1 MGEVIDNAWGKGYT
15 NPSLMNEQPAIS
27 RADEEDLKESIRPR
41 CGLCKDLYHGTSRD
55 AAREIKRKKKLRFGH
70 EVGYLGRGFYCYLHD
85 INASKIYART
95 KYKDQPIAVIR
106 LAADLGNLLF
116 VSVEFQKM
124 LRETASR
131 LDSLRKGDIDKRIGL
146 LIESI
151 IDRHIKIRY
160 DMVIHTVVRA
170 YIISKKRPAV
180 MYCVRMA
187 DGIKSI
193 KLFWEENNE

>member
-1 MGEVIDNAWGKGYT
+1 MGKVIDKAWGKGYT
-15 NPSLMNEQPAIS
+15 NPSPMNEQPAIS
-27 RADEEDLKESIRPR
+27 RADEEDLKESIRQH

-55 AAREIKRKKKLRFGH
+55 AAREIKREKKLRFGH

-106 LAADLGNLLF
+106 LVADLGNLLF

-151 IDRHIKIRY
+151 IDRHIKTRY
-160 DMVIHTVVRA
+160 DMAIHTVVRA

-187 DGIKSI
+187 DRIKSI